1 VPDATDDD
9 RRADLMWEHLL
20 GCLCSKNL
28 DGTTMYC
35 KDADCQIRRYCR
47 RLNRRIGQ
55 KRAAAFKAAINN
67 RWHQLEGLVESYNSE
82 LEKLKT
88 SNDNDRYPDVLRLR
102 KLNPKALK
110 DEGLDNSEIWDV
122 DMALCNSDWAVFDIV
137 RQGIEAI
144 FVQWSTY

>member
-1 VPDATDDD
+1 VQKKLIHVVTKRNA
-9 RRADLMWEHLL
+9 E
-20 GCLCSKNL
+20 
-28 DGTTMYC
+28 
-35 KDADCQIRRYCR
+35 IEVV
-47 RLNRRIGQ
+47 NRRIGQ

-144 FVQWSTY
+144 FVLRRVK